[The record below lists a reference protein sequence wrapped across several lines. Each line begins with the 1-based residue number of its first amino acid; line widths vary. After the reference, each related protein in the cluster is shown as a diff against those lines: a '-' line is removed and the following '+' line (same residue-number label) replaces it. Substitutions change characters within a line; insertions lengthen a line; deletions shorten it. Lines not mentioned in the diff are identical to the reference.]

1 MGGVC
6 GRPSAIEDS
15 PKEKLPRTLTKAK
28 GKGSSHA
35 PLKLNSSARD
45 PDEEL
50 WLQGRVTVADAKPAF
65 IDKKSNAS
73 SKRSYD
79 DRNIETHKLEV
90 NHLADRVVPHA
101 IDGELL
107 AAGWPLWLVEAAP
120 EALKGWLPRRADT
133 FEKLDKIGQG
143 TYSNVYKARDIVDG
157 KFVALKRVRFDNLD
171 SESIKFMAR
180 EIIILRRLDHPNI
193 IKLKGLITSRKS
205 CNLYLVFEYME
216 HDLTG
221 LSSLPGFTF
230 TEPQIKC
237 YMHQLLSGLDYCHSH
252 GILHRDIKGS
262 NLLIDNNGILKI
274 ADFGLASFFDP
285 HHQYPMTSRVVTLW
299 YRPLELLLGATKYGV
314 GVDLWSAGCILGELY
329 AGRPIMPG
337 RTEVEQLHK
346 IFKLCGSPSEELWR
360 KSKLP
365 NATAFKP
372 REPYKRCIAETFNDF
387 PDVALQLMEILLS
400 LDPKHRGTAARALK
414 SEYFTSEP
422 LPCDPSSLPVYPP
435 SKEMD
440 AKLREEDARRLKG
453 AGSKGQKPDL
463 GRSRQKDS
471 QAVAAPNANAES
483 VMVMQKRRDSSSSK
497 SRSETFNPWKDE
509 AVSGFSL
516 GEHRQAQPENS
527 ASKDTLDHHS
537 RYSYSGPLVAGVGQ
551 VKAGKKLEESSRTDL
566 SKLSGLVA
574 IRTSNPS
581 YVDDQRDKS
590 KSSQSK
596 VKNHP
601 GRFSGALDEW
611 ESAVNQDQKRHSQRI
626 PVACQEE
633 GITQTRDSMN
643 DSKIAFS
650 GPLVSSHKVDQMLK
664 DHDRQ
669 VQEYARRTRQERIK
683 HMKLLAK
690 GK

>member
-6 GRPSAIEDS
+6 GRPSSAIEDRRDS
-15 PKEKLPRTLTKAK
+15 PKKRLPKPLKKGSSDALGELNSSDRRDGIWPKEKVAGRDAK
-28 GKGSSHA
+28 G
-35 PLKLNSSARD
+35 
-45 PDEEL
+45 
-50 WLQGRVTVADAKPAF
+50 TVL
-65 IDKKSNAS
+65 DKKFNAS

-79 DRNIETHKLEV
+79 DRKIQTEKPETVQITDLG
-90 NHLADRVVPHA
+90 NRVASHA
-101 IDGELL
+101 IDGVLV
-107 AAGWPLWLVEAAP
+107 AAGWPVWLVEAAP
-120 EALKGWLPRRADT
+120 EALNGWLPRRADT

-143 TYSNVYKARDIVDG
+143 TYSNVYKARDTVDG
-157 KFVALKRVRFDNLD
+157 EFVALKRVRFDNLD
-171 SESIKFMAR
+171 SESVKFMAR

-205 CNLYLVFEYME
+205 CSLYLVFEYME

-221 LSSLPGFTF
+221 LSSLPAFKF

-237 YMHQLLSGLDYCHSH
+237 YMQQLLSGLDYCHSN

-285 HHQYPMTSRVVTLW
+285 HHSYPMTSRVVTLW

-329 AGRPIMPG
+329 AGSPIMPG

-346 IFKLCGSPSEELWR
+346 IFKLCGSPSEGLWR

-387 PDVALQLMEILLS
+387 PDVALHLMEILLS
-400 LDPKHRGTAARALK
+400 LDPKHRGTAAHTLK
-414 SEYFTSEP
+414 SEYFTTEP
-422 LPCDPSSLPVYPP
+422 LPCNPSSLPVYPP

-440 AKLREEDARRLKG
+440 AKLREEDAGRLKG
-453 AGSKGQKPDL
+453 AGSKGPKADL
-463 GRSRQKDS
+463 GRSRQKESLAD
-471 QAVAAPNANAES
+471 ATLNANAES
-483 VMVMQKRRDSSSSK
+483 ATAMQKRRDSSSSK
-497 SRSETFNPWKDE
+497 LFNPWKDE

-516 GEHRQAQPENS
+516 GEHRQGQP
-527 ASKDTLDHHS
+527 ASSGTTDMDHHIS
-537 RYSYSGPLVAGVGQ
+537 SYSGPLIAGVGQ
-551 VKAGKKLEESSRTDL
+551 MKAGKKLNDSSMNSARTDL
-566 SKLSGLVA
+566 SKFSGLVA
-574 IRTSNPS
+574 SRTSNLS
-581 YVDDQRDKS
+581 SRDDQRDNS

-596 VKNHP
+596 VNNHP
-601 GRFSGALDEW
+601 GRFSGPFNEW
-611 ESAVNQDQKRHSQRI
+611 ELAVKQDQNRHSQRI
-626 PVACQEE
+626 SMACQED
-633 GITQTRDSMN
+633 GITQSRDSMQE
-643 DSKIAFS
+643 SKIAFS
-650 GPLVSSHKVDQMLK
+650 GPLVSSLRVDQMLK

-669 VQEYARRTRQERIK
+669 VQEYARRTQQERMK
-683 HMKLLAK
+683 HIKLLAQ